1 MKNYIRFTASLL
13 LLAIGFGAFYSC
25 TKKATAEGKEVAE
38 ENLIIGSNTIWVDN
52 TIQPIIEDELAVF
65 HSIYDR
71 AHITQVNKTENELL
85 NAFAKDSAK
94 ILVMAR
100 KLTAAEEASI
110 TKAGLVAQV
119 TPFAT
124 DAIALITNKKA
135 ADTVMNLEEVFNVLQ
150 GKESAKIKSIVFD
163 NANSST
169 IQYLLK
175 QAGVKNLPSAN
186 VYSLKTNEEV
196 IKYVNNNAGSIG
208 IVGVNW
214 LLQPPLE
221 LTQIVENI
229 QVLAVDNVKIDK
241 GVKKYYSPSQ
251 SNIATGS
258 YPLTRKLY
266 VLNYQGKQGL
276 GMGFANYISAPD
288 GQRIVLKSGLLP
300 ETIPTRE
307 IEVRNEL

>member
-1 MKNYIRFTASLL
+1 MKKYIRVALFFAV
-13 LLAIGFGAFYSC
+13 LAIVFGSTYSC
-25 TKKATAEGKEVAE
+25 KKNTAPNDKATEE

-100 KLTAAEEASI
+100 KLTPAEEANI

-135 ADTVMNLEEVFNVLQ
+135 TDTVMNLEEVFKVLQ
-150 GKESAKIKSIVFD
+150 GKESAKIRSIVFD
-163 NANSST
+163 NPNSST

>member
-13 LLAIGFGAFYSC
+13 LLVIVFGAFYSC

-38 ENLIIGSNTIWVDN
+38 ENLIIGSNAIWVDN